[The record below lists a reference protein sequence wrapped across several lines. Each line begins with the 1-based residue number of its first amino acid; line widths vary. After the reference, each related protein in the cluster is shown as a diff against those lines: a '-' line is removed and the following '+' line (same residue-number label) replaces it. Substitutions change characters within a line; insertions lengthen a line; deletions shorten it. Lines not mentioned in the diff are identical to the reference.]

1 MLGSEEV
8 CGIYKIT
15 NKKNKMCYIG
25 QAKKVRERFREHMKC
40 GLGIDAP
47 ANNKLYQ
54 AMRKE
59 GLENFT
65 FELLEACDIAY
76 LDEKEKF
83 YIQLYDSYNFGYN
96 SNKGIKKS

>member
-1 MLGSEEV
+1 
-8 CGIYKIT
+8 
-15 NKKNKMCYIG
+15 MCYIG

-59 GLENFT
+59 GLESFT
-65 FELLEACDIAY
+65 FELLEACEIAY
-76 LDEKEKF
+76 LDEKENF